1 MLAGVLLDL
10 DADIKTAIRNIAIL
24 ATLVVALFLLLHS
37 FSIGPTEIEHTTRES
52 LQAINNFAP
61 ASWRAPRA
69 KVTKVTALFGEEN
82 EIYEAAIRT
91 HDEHNRLHGYEMKV
105 LREKVVSSFWSK
117 PAYLLATLV
126 DELAKPAEVRTE
138 WIMWTGPD
146 IILLNPQIPLEVF
159 LPPQD
164 LDDQVH
170 FIGTHDHHGLN
181 TGVFFLRVHEWSV
194 KMLIEVLATPKS
206 SPAVLEHAY
215 EKDKAVLEEVL
226 THPDWREYVLY
237 QPRPW
242 WNAYQLDATEY
253 ESGRGALLVHFHGLE
268 GDKWSSMSHYL
279 EEVGSSNSTWSVPL
293 AMTNYEGEVS
303 DYWARLRQAGRL
315 LDQAERNLRE
325 EGVEEAALHLVDIAQ
340 YEADMEGEMHDAMD
354 GLKAAMGI
362 TEGEKVI

>member
-1 MLAGVLLDL
+1 MLAGTSGNV
-10 DADIKTAIRNIAIL
+10 TQ
-24 ATLVVALFLLLHS
+24 VALFLLLHS

-170 FIGTHDHHGLN
+170 
-181 TGVFFLRVHEWSV
+181 
-194 KMLIEVLATPKS
+194 
-206 SPAVLEHAY
+206 
-215 EKDKAVLEEVL
+215 
-226 THPDWREYVLY
+226 
-237 QPRPW
+237 
-242 WNAYQLDATEY
+242 
-253 ESGRGALLVHFHGLE
+253 
-268 GDKWSSMSHYL
+268 
-279 EEVGSSNSTWSVPL
+279 
-293 AMTNYEGEVS
+293 
-303 DYWARLRQAGRL
+303 
-315 LDQAERNLRE
+315 
-325 EGVEEAALHLVDIAQ
+325 
-340 YEADMEGEMHDAMD
+340 
-354 GLKAAMGI
+354 
-362 TEGEKVI
+362 